1 MHGWLPKRHFTRLPV
16 PTNRPTDTQRHLI
29 SLECWSHFPPAAA
42 AQGRYRGSREGVGSG
57 RRNPIAEPPS
67 TLVDTKAL
75 SVACQA
81 KVGRGRKCD
90 SVLDEA
96 LIMYCCWSDGW
107 VEVGS
112 ARRSLD
118 YNPLGCLCRV
128 IWSRI
133 MLQILIAIHWNH
145 VQFKGLLILRTI
157 SQHQGTII
165 V

>member
-1 MHGWLPKRHFTRLPV
+1 MAGCPSDTLLASQYQ
-16 PTNRPTDTQRHLI
+16 PTDRPTHNVISSRWNVGPIFRPLPLPRGDT
-29 SLECWSHFPPAAA
+29 EGA
-42 AQGRYRGSREGVGSG
+42 GRGVGSG

-96 LIMYCCWSDGW
+96 LIMYRCWSDGW

-145 VQFKGLLILRTI
+145 VQFKGLLIHRTI